1 MTLFLQFSITLLSA
15 ASTLAHP
22 ALAVSQIFPQD
33 IPRESEPV
41 MPRNPFTLP
50 DGVLL
55 KSQVKEVKIDKV
67 EKTPELVL
75 GAIMIG
81 KTNRIA
87 TINNK
92 NFQEG
97 SLVYD
102 KKILE
107 IKKDEVILDDGGDR
121 LTLTLNRPPFPIG
134 VKR

>member
-1 MTLFLQFSITLLSA
+1 
-15 ASTLAHP
+15 
-22 ALAVSQIFPQD
+22 
-33 IPRESEPV
+33 
-41 MPRNPFTLP
+41 
-50 DGVLL
+50 
-55 KSQVKEVKIDKV
+55 
-67 EKTPELVL
+67 
-75 GAIMIG
+75 MIG
-81 KTNRIA
+81 KTNKIA

-97 SLVYD
+97 SRVYD